1 MKEKIRAILSELRP
15 DVDFDSEQK
24 LIDDAIL
31 DSFDIVTLVFELNDA
46 FDLDIDVEELIPEMS
61 AGEHSNIGVLSFA
74 LGFTLMMALDVA
86 LA

>member
-24 LIDDAIL
+24 LIDAAIL

-46 FDLDIDVEELIPEMS
+46 FDLDIDVEELIPENFNS
-61 AGEHSNIGVLSFA
+61 VDA
-74 LGFTLMMALDVA
+74 MAELIVKKQNE
-86 LA
+86 

>member
-46 FDLDIDVEELIPEMS
+46 FDLDIDVEELIPENFNS
-61 AGEHSNIGVLSFA
+61 VDA
-74 LGFTLMMALDVA
+74 MAELIVKKQNE
-86 LA
+86 